1 VAGSSII
8 DANSGVDQ
16 YGSPKVSISL
26 DSKGGAKMLNFTKRA
41 VGKPMAV
48 VFIEF
53 KTNGERDAENKLIF
67 IEERRVISVATINGV
82 FGNQFETTGL
92 DSPQEAYDLALL
104 LRAGALIAPIQIIE
118 ERTVGPSLGQENIDL
133 GTKAIMYGFI
143 AVLIFMLIYYKK
155 FGFVANIALTLNLV
169 MIIGVMSMIPGATL
183 TLPGMAGIVL
193 TVGMAVDANVLIFER
208 IREEILDGR
217 SPQQAIHHGYDSA
230 FSTILDANITTFLV
244 GLILFAVGTG
254 PIKGFSITLMI
265 GIITSMFTAI
275 IVTLVIVNAWW
286 GGKRLTK
293 LSIEEHHMQLL
304 NMKNTIAF
312 MALKKPAAILSV
324 FLLIGSLT
332 SLAINQLN
340 WGLDFTGGTQ
350 IEVGYAQTADL
361 AQIRKQLEA
370 SDFKDAV
377 VQNFGSSQDVLIR
390 LASREGVKPSELG
403 DAAIKVLKEAD
414 SSAEMRGSSYVS
426 SSVGDELTEQG
437 GLAMLVALICILIYV
452 ALRFEWRFAL
462 GSVAA
467 LTHDVI
473 ITLGLFSILGLE
485 FDLTVLA
492 AVLAVIGYSLND
504 TIVVCDRIRENF
516 RKIRKSESEEIINIS
531 LTQTLNRTIIT
542 SLTTILVLL
551 ALFFVGGA
559 TIHGF
564 ATALLFGVIIG
575 TYSSI
580 YVASLVALTLGI
592 SKEDL
597 MPTEIEKEGADQDAV
612 V

>member
-1 VAGSSII
+1 
-8 DANSGVDQ
+8 
-16 YGSPKVSISL
+16 
-26 DSKGGAKMLNFTKRA
+26 
-41 VGKPMAV
+41 
-48 VFIEF
+48 
-53 KTNGERDAENKLIF
+53 
-67 IEERRVISVATINGV
+67 
-82 FGNQFETTGL
+82 
-92 DSPQEAYDLALL
+92 
-104 LRAGALIAPIQIIE
+104 
-118 ERTVGPSLGQENIDL
+118 
-133 GTKAIMYGFI
+133 
-143 AVLIFMLIYYKK
+143 
-155 FGFVANIALTLNLV
+155 
-169 MIIGVMSMIPGATL
+169 
-183 TLPGMAGIVL
+183 
-193 TVGMAVDANVLIFER
+193 
-208 IREEILDGR
+208 
-217 SPQQAIHHGYDSA
+217 
-230 FSTILDANITTFLV
+230 
-244 GLILFAVGTG
+244 
-254 PIKGFSITLMI
+254 
-265 GIITSMFTAI
+265 
-275 IVTLVIVNAWW
+275 
-286 GGKRLTK
+286 
-293 LSIEEHHMQLL
+293 MQLL
-304 NMKNTIAF
+304 NMKETIKF
-312 MALKKPAAILSV
+312 MSLKKPAAILSV
-324 FLLIGSLT
+324 FLIIGSLT

-350 IEVGYAQTADL
+350 IEVGYSQTADL
-361 AQIRKQLEA
+361 EQIRRQLEA
-370 SDFKDAV
+370 SDFNDAV
-377 VQNFGSSQDVLIR
+377 VLNFGSSQDVLIR

-473 ITLGLFSILGLE
+473 ITLGLFSVLGLE

-516 RKIRKSESEEIINIS
+516 RKVRKGEPEDIINIS

-564 ATALLFGVIIG
+564 ATALLFGVVIG

-597 MPTEIEKEGADQDAV
+597 MPTEIEKEGADQEPMV
-612 V
+612 